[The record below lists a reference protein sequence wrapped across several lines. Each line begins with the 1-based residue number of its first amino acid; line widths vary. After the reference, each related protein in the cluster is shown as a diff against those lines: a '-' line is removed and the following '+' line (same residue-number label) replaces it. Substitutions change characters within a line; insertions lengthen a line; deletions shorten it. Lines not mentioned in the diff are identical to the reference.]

1 MGKINT
7 HILRQAIKE
16 GLADPSSLMSDTTAQ
31 EAKIPY
37 PNEVG
42 LMSRYA
48 SMMGKYLKRAGEK
61 FTKVKM
67 KLKKATS
74 KIKGL
79 VRSSHLFA
87 KTKESKRRV
96 AKKLLHTIGQIHE
109 EVKKVIARSLKLR
122 GKTKPEIQRL
132 TEVMEKLIPQMR
144 HFIETGFVASK
155 KIIHLMM
162 TELDAIVRAKSGKK
176 VEFGLKWGINRMKG
190 GFLQGF
196 LIDGG
201 KYTSDKRFCIE
212 ALKVFHK
219 EMGQLP
225 KIFGFDR
232 GGYSRANVK
241 KVLKMRIKHVGIA
254 PKGKDKWII
263 SKPMQ
268 TKIKKERAQ
277 VEGCIGTIKSPLYG
291 FNKPDA
297 RSTQAMITYGHRAIL
312 GFNLR
317 KLLREKANLQMVTA

>member
-1 MGKINT
+1 LG
-7 HILRQAIKE
+7 
-16 GLADPSSLMSDTTAQ
+16 STTQ

-48 SMMGKYLKRAGEK
+48 SMMGKCLKKAGEK
-61 FTKVKM
+61 FTKVNK

-79 VRSSHLFA
+79 VRNSHLFA
-87 KTKESKRRV
+87 KTKEAKRKV
-96 AKKLLHTIGQIHE
+96 AKKLLHLISDIHE
-109 EVKKVIARSLKLR
+109 ETRKVIFSSSRLKSKSLQ
-122 GKTKPEIQRL
+122 EISRL

-162 TELDAIVRAKSGKK
+162 TELYSIVRGKSGKP
-176 VEFGLKWGINRMKG
+176 VEFGIKWGINRLKG

-196 LIDGG
+196 LIEGG
-201 KYTSDKRFCIE
+201 KHVSDKRFCIE
-212 ALKVFHK
+212 ALKVFHR
-219 EMGQLP
+219 EFGQIP
-225 KIFGFDR
+225 KTYGFDR
-232 GGYSRANVK
+232 GGYSRKNLKKALKFGVK
-241 KVLKMRIKHVGIA
+241 YVGIA
-254 PKGKDKWII
+254 PKGKDKWAV
-263 SKPMQ
+263 SDTMQ
-268 TKIKKERAQ
+268 TKIKRERAQ
-277 VEGCIGTIKSPLYG
+277 VEGSIGTIKSPIYG

-297 RSTQAMITYGHRAIL
+297 RSTRAMVSYGHRAIL

-317 KLLREKANLQMVTA
+317 KLIREQAKLQMVTT